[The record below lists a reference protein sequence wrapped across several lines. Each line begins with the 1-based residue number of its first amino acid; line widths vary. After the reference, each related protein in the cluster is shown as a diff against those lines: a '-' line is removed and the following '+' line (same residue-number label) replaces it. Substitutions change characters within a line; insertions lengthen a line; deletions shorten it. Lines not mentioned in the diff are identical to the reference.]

1 MRNESFPGADQ
12 EQIEYGRYPLF
23 SETDRRKSITLPM
36 LMSPFSHFMAAAPF
50 TEKFANRISNAVSQ
64 VMR

>member
-1 MRNESFPGADQ
+1 MNRSR
-12 EQIEYGRYPLF
+12 EQIKSRSNKGVTP

-50 TEKFANRISNAVSQ
+50 TEKFANRISLAVLP